1 MAGANTA
8 LTLEGVVGARKQPIF
23 VPPTH
28 PSRAGD
34 KRSVSIVFFQML
46 QPCWEIKYCSRN
58 VMLCLL
64 TAEFERRRSQGRVG
78 EVHLRHDED
87 LVDLG

>member
-1 MAGANTA
+1 MAGAYTA
-8 LTLEGVVGARKQPIF
+8 LTLEGGVGARKQPIF

-46 QPCWEIKYCSRN
+46 QPRWEMNYCSRN
-58 VMLCLL
+58 IMLCLL
-64 TAEFERRRSQGRVG
+64 TAEFERRRRRGRVG
-78 EVHLRHDED
+78 EVHLRHDKD
-87 LVDLG
+87 PVDLG